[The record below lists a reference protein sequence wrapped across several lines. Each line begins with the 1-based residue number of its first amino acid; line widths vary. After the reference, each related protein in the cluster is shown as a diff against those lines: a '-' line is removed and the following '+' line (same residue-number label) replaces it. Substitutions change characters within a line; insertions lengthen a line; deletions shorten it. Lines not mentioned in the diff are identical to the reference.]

1 MWSRNAL
8 KASAALISTGAA
20 LVTLLAHA
28 QSWGWLAGVNMGRAA
43 PPEPEVYWLG
53 LTPVS
58 DTLESLGDTL
68 HLAAVA
74 TDRHGT
80 MLGGRSAV
88 WSTDDE
94 QVASVD
100 SAGTVIAAGRGA
112 ATVSVKIGNFTARSR
127 IFVIP
132 KVRHVRM
139 LPDTVWQGPEG
150 SQRDLEAFGVDG
162 NGNALR
168 DRPVEWRTSDSS
180 VIRLDPTGHF
190 TAHAAGNAMVTATV
204 DGITGRIA
212 LTVLPV
218 PATMGLLGGAGQRAT
233 AGKRLG
239 DQVQIVVLSR
249 GGRPVPGALVKFEV
263 PEGWG
268 STEPAADSTDAKGRA
283 RTKWTL
289 GPQPG
294 RQRLTIRVTGLDS
307 TLVALAEADPVP
319 ANTRISALADNLDGR
334 VDEALPHRVGVLVT
348 DTTGAALPD
357 IPVAWSALDGGTIEG
372 VESRTD
378 SVGEAHARW
387 TLGSKAGPQRARLQL
402 GDVRQIPAL
411 ILHANARP
419 AAVAQLAFV
428 SPPKSGTAGRA
439 LGTLQI
445 LATDTH
451 KNPVPDQAL
460 VINSKQGSVAET
472 RVVTDAH
479 GLAKVTWTLGTTA
492 GEQTLSAEVA
502 GGTTQTSLTIKA
514 SPGPKT
520 TPSKPKPSTTS
531 KSSSA
536 KPAAA
541 KPALTK
547 PASSKPASPLAH

>member
-1 MWSRNAL
+1 MPATRVTDVWSRNAL

-28 QSWGWLAGVNMGRAA
+28 QSWGWLAGVNVGHRA

-53 LTPVS
+53 LTPIS

-80 MLGGRSAV
+80 LLPGRAAT

-100 SAGTVIAAGRGA
+100 SAGTVISAGRGA
-112 ATVSVKIGNFTARSR
+112 ATVSVKLGNLTARSR
-127 IFVIP
+127 IFVLP
-132 KVRHVRM
+132 KVRQVRM
-139 LPDTVWQGPEG
+139 LPDSVWQGPEG
-150 SQRDLEAFGVDG
+150 SKRDLEAFGVDA

-168 DRPVEWRTSDSS
+168 DRPVEWRTSDTS
-180 VIRLDPTGHF
+180 VARLDPTGRL
-190 TAHAAGNAMVTATV
+190 TAHAAGSATVTATV
-204 DGITGRIA
+204 DGVTGR
-212 LTVLPV
+212 LELVVQPV
-218 PATMGLLGGAGQRAT
+218 PASMGLLGGAGQRAT

-239 DQVQIVVLSR
+239 DPVQIVVLSR
-249 GGRPVPGALVKFEV
+249 GGRPVPGALVRFEV
-263 PEGWG
+263 PDGWG

-283 RTKWTL
+283 RSRWTL

-307 TLVALAEADPVP
+307 SLVAVAEADPVP
-319 ANTRISALADNLDGR
+319 ANTRLSALADNVDGR
-334 VDEALPHRVGVLVT
+334 VDEALAHRVGILVT
-348 DTTGAALPD
+348 DTAGAALPD
-357 IPVAWSALDGGTIEG
+357 IPVAWSALDGGTVEA

-387 TLGSKAGPQRARLQL
+387 TLGPKAGSQRARVQL

-411 ILHANARP
+411 MLHANARP

-428 SPPKSGTAGRA
+428 SPPKTGTAGRA

-445 LATDTH
+445 LATDAH

-460 VINSKQGSVAET
+460 VLSSKQGSVSET

-479 GLAKVTWTLGTTA
+479 GLAKVTWTLGATA
-492 GEQTLSAEVA
+492 GEQTLSAEAA
-502 GGTTQTSLTIKA
+502 GGNTQTSLMVKA
-514 SPGPKT
+514 SPVPKSGT
-520 TPSKPKPSTTS
+520 SKPATSKPSSPKPST
-531 KSSSA
+531 
-536 KPAAA
+536 
-541 KPALTK
+541 
-547 PASSKPASPLAH
+547 SKPASPKSK

>member
-28 QSWGWLAGVNMGRAA
+28 QTWGWLAGVNVGHLA

-53 LTPVS
+53 LTPIS

-80 MLGGRSAV
+80 LLPGRAAT

-100 SAGTVIAAGRGA
+100 SAGTVISAGRGA
-112 ATVSVKIGNFTARSR
+112 ATVSVKLGNLTARSR
-127 IFVIP
+127 IFVLP
-132 KVRHVRM
+132 KVRRVQM
-139 LPDTVWQGPEG
+139 LPDSVWQGPEG
-150 SQRDLEAFGVDG
+150 SRRDLEAFGVDA
-162 NGNALR
+162 NGNVLR
-168 DRPVEWRTSDSS
+168 DRPVEWRTSDSG
-180 VIRLDPTGHF
+180 VARLDPTGRL
-190 TAHAAGNAMVTATV
+190 TAHAAGSATVTATV
-204 DGITGRIA
+204 DGVTGR
-212 LTVLPV
+212 LELVVQPV
-218 PATMGLLGGAGQRAT
+218 PASMGLLGGAGQRAT

-239 DQVQIVVLSR
+239 DPVQIVVLSR
-249 GGRPVPGALVKFEV
+249 GGRPVPGAVVRFEV
-263 PEGWG
+263 PDGWG
-268 STEPAADSTDAKGRA
+268 STEPAVDSTDAKGRA
-283 RTKWTL
+283 RSRWTL

-307 TLVALAEADPVP
+307 SLVAVAEADPVP
-319 ANTRISALADNLDGR
+319 ANTRLSALADNVDGR
-334 VDEALPHRVGVLVT
+334 VDEVLAHPVGILVT
-348 DTTGAALPD
+348 DTAGAALPD
-357 IPVAWSALDGGTIEG
+357 IPVAWSALDGGTVEA

-387 TLGSKAGPQRARLQL
+387 TLGPKAGSQRARVQL

-411 ILHANARP
+411 MLHANARP

-428 SPPKSGTAGRA
+428 SPPKTGTAGRA

-445 LATDTH
+445 LATDAH

-460 VINSKQGSVAET
+460 VLSSKQGSVSET

-479 GLAKVTWTLGTTA
+479 GLAKVTWTLGA
-492 GEQTLSAEVA
+492 ASGEQTLSAEAA
-502 GGTTQTSLTIKA
+502 GGHAQTSISVKA
-514 SPGPKT
+514 SPAPKSGTSKPATSKPSSPKT
-520 TPSKPKPSTTS
+520 ST
-531 KSSSA
+531 
-536 KPAAA
+536 
-541 KPALTK
+541 
-547 PASSKPASPLAH
+547 SKPASAKSK